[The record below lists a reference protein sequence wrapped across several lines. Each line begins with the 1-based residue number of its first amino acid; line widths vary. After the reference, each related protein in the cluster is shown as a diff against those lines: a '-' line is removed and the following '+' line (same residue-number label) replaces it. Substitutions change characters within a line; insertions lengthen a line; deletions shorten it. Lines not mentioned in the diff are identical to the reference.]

1 MFMCVSRPKPVLWIA
16 SVRWLDLT
24 SAGGAA
30 PQTVKHC
37 FDQSAEKSRASED
50 LT

>member
-16 SVRWLDLT
+16 SVRWLDLA

-37 FDQSAEKSRASED
+37 FAQTSEQSCTSKV
-50 LT
+50 